1 MTDTSPKPGSAATLA
16 VHAAARAALPFEDT
30 EDFALAARGLI
41 EAAPEL
47 AVANQSGRSV
57 WDLKA
62 YAFLQGDCPDTVHPS
77 LWRNAQL
84 NMQVG
89 LYEVV
94 EGVYQA
100 RGFDISN
107 MSFVETNSG
116 VVVIDPL
123 ISVETAAAALALYR
137 KHRGHRSVLR

>member
-1 MTDTSPKPGSAATLA
+1 MRR
-16 VHAAARAALPFEDT
+16 RAPPLPFENT

-47 AVANQSGRSV
+47 DVANESGRSV
-57 WDLKA
+57 WGLKA

-77 LWRNAQL
+77 LWRNARL

-89 LYEVV
+89 LYEVAA
-94 EGVYQA
+94 GVYQA
-100 RGFDISN
+100 RGYDISN
-107 MSFVETNSG
+107 MSFVETASG

-123 ISVETAAAALALYR
+123 ISVETARAALALYR
-137 KHRGHRSVLR
+137 KHRGARTASPRSSPARCASARC